1 MASQEEKFN
10 RQRLRSSYLSVVVSI
25 ALVLFMLGL
34 VGMILLNAKK
44 LSDHVKENISITLFL
59 GEDAKEADILKLQ
72 KQLDASAFVRTTAFI
87 DKDMAAERLEKDL
100 GEDFIGFLG
109 YNPLL
114 SSIEVYLLADYA
126 NNDSIA
132 KLEADLMQHPE
143 IREIA
148 YQKSLVQLVNENVR
162 KISIILIA
170 FSSLLLLIAV
180 ALINN
185 SIRLAIYSKRFLIKS
200 MQLVGA
206 TQGFIRRP
214 FVYRGIANGTMGAVI
229 AIGLLASLIYYV
241 RNAMPELLE
250 LQDGKMLL
258 TLFGI
263 VLLLGV
269 LITWI
274 STFFAVRK
282 FLKLRSDQLYY

>member
-72 KQLDASAFVRTTAFI
+72 KQLDASAFVRTTAFV
-87 DKDMAAERLEKDL
+87 DKEMAAQRLEKDL
-100 GEDFIGFLG
+100 GEDFISFLG

-132 KLEADLMQHPE
+132 KLETELMHPE
-143 IREIA
+143 AHPYVFTKSELLQMLLSKEENYGKEIA
-148 YQKSLVQLVNENVR
+148 KNNLTITGAKQFY
-162 KISIILIA
+162 SIILE
-170 FSSLLLLIAV
+170 
-180 ALINN
+180 
-185 SIRLAIYSKRFLIKS
+185 AIDY
-200 MQLVGA
+200 
-206 TQGFIRRP
+206 GF
-214 FVYRGIANGTMGAVI
+214 NG
-229 AIGLLASLIYYV
+229 
-241 RNAMPELLE
+241 
-250 LQDGKMLL
+250 
-258 TLFGI
+258 
-263 VLLLGV
+263 
-269 LITWI
+269 
-274 STFFAVRK
+274 
-282 FLKLRSDQLYY
+282 

>member
-72 KQLDASAFVRTTAFI
+72 KQLDASAFVRTTAFV
-87 DKDMAAERLEKDL
+87 DKDMAAQRLENDL
-100 GEDFIGFLG
+100 GEDFISFLG

-170 FSSLLLLIAV
+170 FSSLLLIIAV

-214 FVYRGIANGTMGAVI
+214 FVYRGIANGTMGAII

-263 VLLLGV
+263 VLLLGIT
-269 LITWI
+269 ITWI